1 MLHGTTLYKEIQ
13 NQENKGEVASYIPE
27 LAKVDP
33 NKFGICLSTIDH
45 KQMSIGDAD
54 ERFSIQSIAKV
65 FALSL
70 AYKNAGN
77 DLWKRVGV
85 EPSGT
90 PFNSLVQLESDLGIP
105 RNPFIN
111 AGAIVI
117 CDILQSQ
124 LKNPKKE
131 LLDFIRILAN
141 NPEIEYCKSIAESEK
156 SEGFRNTALINFI
169 KSY

>member
-1 MLHGTTLYKEIQ
+1 MNYQKIISDLYKEIQ
-13 NQENKGEVASYIPE
+13 NQENKSEVSSYIPE

-85 EPSGT
+85 EPSGKPQIQRSRT
-90 PFNSLVQLESDLGIP
+90 HSTHRYL
-105 RNPFIN
+105 R
-111 AGAIVI
+111 
-117 CDILQSQ
+117 
-124 LKNPKKE
+124 
-131 LLDFIRILAN
+131 
-141 NPEIEYCKSIAESEK
+141 
-156 SEGFRNTALINFI
+156 
-169 KSY
+169 